1 MTHVLTAKRSNTDKR
16 CIGKI
21 NITPNIYAKY
31 VNNLH
36 IEIRSQK
43 QELLILDL

>member
-1 MTHVLTAKRSNTDKR
+1 MTRDLTARRSNTDKQ

-31 VNNLH
+31 
-36 IEIRSQK
+36 I
-43 QELLILDL
+43 LIIYTLKYDHRNINY